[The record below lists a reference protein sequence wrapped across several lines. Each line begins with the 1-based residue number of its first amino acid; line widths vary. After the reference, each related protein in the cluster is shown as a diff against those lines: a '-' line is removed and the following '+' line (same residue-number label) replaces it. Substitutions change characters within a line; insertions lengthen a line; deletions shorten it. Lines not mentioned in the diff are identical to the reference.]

1 MNERRAFGFGIAA
14 VLLWSTVA
22 TAFKITLEQFT
33 PIQMLTIAS
42 IVSACALSII
52 CGAQKK
58 LPLLLSTFSAN
69 PLYYITLGLIN
80 PLAYYL
86 ILFKAYDLLPAAQ
99 AQAINYSWAI
109 TLTLMAAIFLGQS
122 IRKQDWVACGFS
134 YFGVLVI
141 ATQDNLLGLHF
152 QSPLGVVLAL
162 ISTLLWATYWILN
175 TKNKA
180 DPMISLLL
188 GFLIAIPIAIGIC
201 FYENAQWSHITIKG
215 WLAVSYAGLFEMGI
229 TYVLWLTALRLT
241 SNTSRIS
248 NLIFASPF
256 ISLILLATIIGE
268 KIHPSTLIGLVF
280 IVIGLVIQQ
289 IKFGQRRTLNSCRKV
304 K

>member
-1 MNERRAFGFGIAA
+1 MNERRALGFGLAA

-42 IVSACALSII
+42 MVSATALLTI
-52 CGAQKK
+52 CGVQKK
-58 LPLLLSTFSAN
+58 LPLLIPTFVAN
-69 PLYYITLGLIN
+69 PIYYLVLGLIN

-109 TLTLMAAIFLGQS
+109 TLTLMAAAFLGQS
-122 IRKQDWVACGFS
+122 IRKKDWIACTFS
-134 YFGVLVI
+134 YLGVLVI
-141 ATQDNLLGLHF
+141 ATQGNLLGLKF
-152 QSPLGVVLAL
+152 ESPLGVGLAL
-162 ISTLLWATYWILN
+162 LSTLLWASYWILN
-175 TKNKA
+175 AKNKA
-180 DPMISLLL
+180 DPIVSVLL
-188 GFLIAIPIAIGIC
+188 GFLIAIPFAIGIS
-201 FYENAQWSHITIKG
+201 FYEHSQWSHITIKG
-215 WLAVSYAGLFEMGI
+215 WLAVSYVGLFEMGV
-229 TYVLWLTALRLT
+229 TFVLWLTALKLT
-241 SNTSRIS
+241 QNTSRIS

-268 KIHPSTLIGLVF
+268 KIHPSTLIGLVL

-289 IKFGQRRTLNSCRKV
+289 VKFGKSRQLDECHKTE
-304 K
+304 